1 MFPQNRHNTANSASS
16 SHHQSGTSGPGV
28 AGTSN
33 TSGMKLGAT
42 NSGTGAV
49 KELLDKVYEEFGV
62 LQQQLHNTR
71 IELEKCQQEKD
82 GLQRYSMMMNESLF
96 SLNME
101 TQKHIEIGKRLSGI
115 LTHVI
120 PMLPQEH
127 QGSAVS
133 AIERAKAVGPQEL
146 LTNHLQQ
153 QQLAAMMSVAGPAAA
168 AAAFNPAMMMAGM
181 FVQNDDAG
189 SSAAL
194 SHHTN
199 GRTSQPF
206 HKGKDERDTASAS
219 SRDSATPRSGKLQVA
234 HGEQIAPVSFPPDA
248 SLEPD
253 VPKGLRRIGDLPH
266 GDVVCAVTLA
276 KDGRRVFT
284 GGKGACLKD
293 SYIRS
298 CKLFSDGSTLIV
310 GGETKTICILDVERG
325 GEIKQTFDC
334 EAEACYALAISQD
347 CKTLFSCCSNG
358 VVNVW
363 DLTCGERIVQLI
375 GHSDGASCVDISGD
389 GQKLWTGGL
398 DNTVRCWDIG
408 ARQQLESYMLESQI
422 FSLGCCPTENWVA
435 VGLEDS
441 NVQVLNSEPMSEK
454 YLISAHQ
461 SCVLSLKF
469 ANSGKWFVSTGK
481 DNVVNCWRTPYGYR
495 LIKTKEMMR
504 NLIII
509 INIWRKKMKKRF
521 FFNFGVQYAR
531 VILLRPPINNCQQQ
545 EGGDIEKEI
554 SELPLSDKQDNNK
567 ANNSDTNSVSD
578 EIEES
583 KETFNLKLEQ
593 TLDEF
598 LEKLKLMGFE
608 ENNEKI
614 NQKIK
619 ETEKDFENLQ
629 KQLDSTK
636 KELKKCQEGRDGLQ
650 RYSMMMNELLF
661 SLNMET
667 QKHIEIGKRLSGIL
681 THVIPMLP
689 QEQQGSA
696 LSAIE
701 MAKSVGPQENK
712 QGNLFQQSC
721 LSKIMPGLMN
731 SLANQA
737 ANFNAQLLNILNKD
751 ALTLSN
757 NLSKNPSL
765 DTSATN
771 NPWSFLT
778 SMPSSMLIPSSSS
791 SSVPPTNSGN
801 KTSKPLSEQ
810 TSSLTNKPSAYE
822 SALKEF
828 LNGKSSN
835 ETLEKTGKKLG
846 NKPEPN
852 YAFKIV
858 PSEEIIP
865 VVFPSDASSE
875 PDLPK

>member
-1 MFPQNRHNTANSASS
+1 MVKQKQLFYCFLTTLVLSTFDILFSFIGICFNGNSFSFQHFLDAFSLPFEINKSVVDFFILSLLRMVLMFVGCSILVFKRKPYSLPALQCVSIISCFMFCFFSIVKLQKPLQYIGNIILISSNILFSVLCHIIWFKFLQN
-16 SHHQSGTSGPGV
+16 
-28 AGTSN
+28 
-33 TSGMKLGAT
+33 
-42 NSGTGAV
+42 
-49 KELLDKVYEEFGV
+49 DEEFDNNYK
-62 LQQQLHNTR
+62 H
-71 IELEKCQQEKD
+71 LEEEDEEKPFFD
-82 GLQRYSMMMNESLF
+82 MPTYQKVN
-96 SLNME
+96 LN
-101 TQKHIEIGKRLSGI
+101 
-115 LTHVI
+115 
-120 PMLPQEH
+120 
-127 QGSAVS
+127 
-133 AIERAKAVGPQEL
+133 VGPSAKV
-146 LTNHLQQ
+146 N
-153 QQLAAMMSVAGPAAA
+153 
-168 AAAFNPAMMMAGM
+168 GM
-181 FVQNDDAG
+181 
-189 SSAAL
+189 
-194 SHHTN
+194 
-199 GRTSQPF
+199 
-206 HKGKDERDTASAS
+206 
-219 SRDSATPRSGKLQVA
+219 
-234 HGEQIAPVSFPPDA
+234 
-248 SLEPD
+248 
-253 VPKGLRRIGDLPH
+253 DLPLN
-266 GDVVCAVTLA
+266 DIDTL
-276 KDGRRVFT
+276 
-284 GGKGACLKD
+284 
-293 SYIRS
+293 
-298 CKLFSDGSTLIV
+298 
-310 GGETKTICILDVERG
+310 
-325 GEIKQTFDC
+325 
-334 EAEACYALAISQD
+334 
-347 CKTLFSCCSNG
+347 
-358 VVNVW
+358 
-363 DLTCGERIVQLI
+363 
-375 GHSDGASCVDISGD
+375 
-389 GQKLWTGGL
+389 
-398 DNTVRCWDIG
+398 
-408 ARQQLESYMLESQI
+408 
-422 FSLGCCPTENWVA
+422 
-435 VGLEDS
+435 
-441 NVQVLNSEPMSEK
+441 
-454 YLISAHQ
+454 
-461 SCVLSLKF
+461 
-469 ANSGKWFVSTGK
+469 
-481 DNVVNCWRTPYGYR
+481 
-495 LIKTKEMMR
+495 
-504 NLIII
+504 
-509 INIWRKKMKKRF
+509 RF

-650 RYSMMMNELLF
+650 RYSMM
-661 SLNMET
+661 
-667 QKHIEIGKRLSGIL
+667 
-681 THVIPMLP
+681 HVIPMLP

-712 QGNLFQQSC
+712 QGNLFQQNC
-721 LSKIMPGLMN
+721 LSKIMPGLIN
-731 SLANQA
+731 SLANQV
-737 ANFNAQLLNILNKD
+737 ANMNVQLLHVLNKD
-751 ALTLSN
+751 ALTLSS
-757 NLSKNPSL
+757 NLSKNPSF

-875 PDLPK
+875 PDLPKGMQHIADLPHGEVVCTTIFSKDIQRVFTGGKGQVKVWDINNVTSLTSTDNNVRNLDSMATFPCLKDSYIRSCKLFSDGSTLIVGGETKTICILDVERGGEIKQTFDCEAEACYALAISQDCKTLFSCCSDGVVNVWDLTSGERIVQLIGHSEGASCVDISGDGQKLWTGGLDNTVRCWDIAGRRQFSCQEIESQVFSISCCPTDNWVAVGLEDNNVQVLNSTTMGEKYLLNDHKSCVLSMKFANSGKACFTTWFVSAGKDDVVNCWRTPYGYKLAKTKESSSVLSCDISKDDRFLLTGSGDKKASLYELNF

>member
-1 MFPQNRHNTANSASS
+1 MMSSEMGLEMGQVNSASS

-49 KELLDKVYEEFGV
+49 KELLDKVYEEFGI

-82 GLQRYSMMMNESLF
+82 GLQRYSMMMNESIF

-101 TQKHIEIGKRLSGI
+101 AQKHIEIGKRLSGI

-146 LTNHLQQ
+146 LTNHFQQ

-168 AAAFNPAMMMAGM
+168 AAALNPAMMMAGITGGGGSRPRSGTGTPVSYAKRTKLEPEDGDGELEID
-181 FVQNDDAG
+181 VQNDDAG

-219 SRDSATPRSGKLQVA
+219 SRDSATPRSGKLQLASTPGSSSGCPPQPNIQQLLPPAMADLLNYGMNRFPVNFNNQISGLIGMTPGGAGQYPSSLNALAAAMTTNGKSPAYAFKVA

-284 GGKGACLKD
+284 GGKGAVKVWDITERIFNSSTANASNDTSSGDDMGGVGSVETASNGGGGGRAASTEPWLPVATFPCLKD

-310 GGETKTICILDVERG
+310 GGETRTICILDVERG
-325 GEIKQTFDC
+325 GEIKQIFDC

-363 DLTCGERIVQLI
+363 DLTSGERIVQLI

-408 ARQQLESYMLESQI
+408 ARQQLENYILESQI

-495 LIKTKEMMR
+495 LIKTKEVSSV
-504 NLIII
+504 LS
-509 INIWRKKMKKRF
+509 
-521 FFNFGVQYAR
+521 
-531 VILLRPPINNCQQQ
+531 C
-545 EGGDIEKEI
+545 DI
-554 SELPLSDKQDNNK
+554 SEDDRFLLTGSGEKKASLYELS
-567 ANNSDTNSVSD
+567 
-578 EIEES
+578 
-583 KETFNLKLEQ
+583 F
-593 TLDEF
+593 
-598 LEKLKLMGFE
+598 
-608 ENNEKI
+608 
-614 NQKIK
+614 
-619 ETEKDFENLQ
+619 
-629 KQLDSTK
+629 
-636 KELKKCQEGRDGLQ
+636 
-650 RYSMMMNELLF
+650 
-661 SLNMET
+661 
-667 QKHIEIGKRLSGIL
+667 
-681 THVIPMLP
+681 
-689 QEQQGSA
+689 
-696 LSAIE
+696 
-701 MAKSVGPQENK
+701 
-712 QGNLFQQSC
+712 
-721 LSKIMPGLMN
+721 
-731 SLANQA
+731 
-737 ANFNAQLLNILNKD
+737 
-751 ALTLSN
+751 
-757 NLSKNPSL
+757 
-765 DTSATN
+765 
-771 NPWSFLT
+771 
-778 SMPSSMLIPSSSS
+778 
-791 SSVPPTNSGN
+791 
-801 KTSKPLSEQ
+801 
-810 TSSLTNKPSAYE
+810 
-822 SALKEF
+822 
-828 LNGKSSN
+828 
-835 ETLEKTGKKLG
+835 
-846 NKPEPN
+846 
-852 YAFKIV
+852 
-858 PSEEIIP
+858 
-865 VVFPSDASSE
+865 
-875 PDLPK
+875 

>member
-96 SLNME
+96 SLNLE

-133 AIERAKAVGPQEL
+133 AIERAKAVGTQEL

-181 FVQNDDAG
+181 GLNLNVKPEDAMQQLFNNILKNPILAGANNVAAGSGGPPQPSCIPQQLPSSNHPLMPGPSSSSSVPPTGGGDEGRPSTHPGRASSVLNSTGGGGSRPRSGTGTPVSYAKRTKLEPEDGDGELEIDVQNDDAG

-219 SRDSATPRSGKLQVA
+219 SRDSATPRSGKLQLASTPGSSSGCPPQPNIQQLLPPAMADFFANNYGANRFPGNFNNQISGLFGMTPGGGGGQLNPSSLNALTAAMTTNGKSPAYAFKVA
-234 HGEQIAPVSFPPDA
+234 PGEQIAPVSFPPDV

-284 GGKGACLKD
+284 GGKGAVKVWDITERIFNSSTANASNDTSSGDDMGGVGSVETASNGGGGGRAASTEPWLPVATFPCLKD

-363 DLTCGERIVQLI
+363 DLTSGERIVQLI

-408 ARQQLESYMLESQI
+408 ARQQIEAQLLESQI
-422 FSLGCCPTENWVA
+422 FSLGCCPTDNWVA

-441 NVQVLNSEPMSEK
+441 NVQVLNSEPTSEK

-461 SCVLSLKF
+461 SC
-469 ANSGKWFVSTGK
+469 WFVSTGK

-495 LIKTKEMMR
+495 LIKTKEVSSV
-504 NLIII
+504 LS
-509 INIWRKKMKKRF
+509 
-521 FFNFGVQYAR
+521 
-531 VILLRPPINNCQQQ
+531 C
-545 EGGDIEKEI
+545 DI
-554 SELPLSDKQDNNK
+554 SEDDRFLLTGSGEKKASLYELS
-567 ANNSDTNSVSD
+567 
-578 EIEES
+578 
-583 KETFNLKLEQ
+583 F
-593 TLDEF
+593 
-598 LEKLKLMGFE
+598 
-608 ENNEKI
+608 
-614 NQKIK
+614 
-619 ETEKDFENLQ
+619 
-629 KQLDSTK
+629 
-636 KELKKCQEGRDGLQ
+636 
-650 RYSMMMNELLF
+650 
-661 SLNMET
+661 
-667 QKHIEIGKRLSGIL
+667 
-681 THVIPMLP
+681 
-689 QEQQGSA
+689 
-696 LSAIE
+696 
-701 MAKSVGPQENK
+701 
-712 QGNLFQQSC
+712 
-721 LSKIMPGLMN
+721 
-731 SLANQA
+731 
-737 ANFNAQLLNILNKD
+737 
-751 ALTLSN
+751 
-757 NLSKNPSL
+757 
-765 DTSATN
+765 
-771 NPWSFLT
+771 
-778 SMPSSMLIPSSSS
+778 
-791 SSVPPTNSGN
+791 
-801 KTSKPLSEQ
+801 
-810 TSSLTNKPSAYE
+810 
-822 SALKEF
+822 
-828 LNGKSSN
+828 
-835 ETLEKTGKKLG
+835 
-846 NKPEPN
+846 
-852 YAFKIV
+852 
-858 PSEEIIP
+858 
-865 VVFPSDASSE
+865 
-875 PDLPK
+875 